1 MKIIIDS
8 RMRKIEKEYL
18 SQYGDLIELPYQSSV
33 YEEISSHPDIFFCKI
48 NNQIFQE
55 PNLKLENKL
64 ETKLKTKQGS
74 NSVGAQYPEDIK
86 YNICQIGKRVIHN
99 FKYTDPAVAEYID
112 STGLQKINIK
122 QGYSKC
128 SISVTSENSCITS
141 DEGIYETLK
150 RENIDVLLLD
160 NTNIRLVDKNG
171 LQTKMNGFIGGATAV
186 IEDKFIIFGDSN
198 KILDKA
204 SLIEHLNN
212 HNLKLVDFKN
222 LEIIDYGSIITQ

>member
-8 RMRKIEKEYL
+8 RMRKVEKEYL

-48 NNQIFQE
+48 NNQIFQT
-55 PNLKLENKL
+55 PNLKLEN
-64 ETKLKTKQGS
+64 KLKTKQGS

-141 DEGIYETLK
+141 DKGIYETLK
-150 RENIDVLLLD
+150 RENMDVLLLD
-160 NTNIRLVDKNG
+160 NNNIRLVDKNG
-171 LQTKMNGFIGGATAV
+171 LQTKMSGFIGGATAV

>member
-33 YEEISSHPDIFFCKI
+33 YDEISSHPDIFFCKI
-48 NNQIFQE
+48 NNQIFQA

-64 ETKLKTKQGS
+64 ETKQGA
-74 NSVGAQYPEDIK
+74 NPVGAQYPEDIK
-86 YNICQIGKRVIHN
+86 YNICQISKRVIHN

-141 DEGIYETLK
+141 DKGICETLK
-150 RENIDVLLLD
+150 RKNIDVLLLD
-160 NTNIRLVDKNG
+160 NTNIRLLDKNG
-171 LQTKMNGFIGGATAV
+171 LQTKMNGFIGGATAI

>member
-48 NNQIFQE
+48 NNQIFQA

-86 YNICQIGKRVIHN
+86 YNICQLGKRVIHN

>member
-48 NNQIFQE
+48 NNQIFQA

>member
-33 YEEISSHPDIFFCKI
+33 YDEISSHPDIFFCKI
-48 NNQIFQE
+48 NNQIFQA

-99 FKYTDPAVAEYID
+99 FKYTDPAVAKYID
-112 STGLQKINIK
+112 STGIQKINIK

-141 DEGIYETLK
+141 DEGICETLK
-150 RENIDVLLLD
+150 RKNIDVLLLG
-160 NTNIRLVDKNG
+160 NTN
-171 LQTKMNGFIGGATAV
+171 
-186 IEDKFIIFGDSN
+186 
-198 KILDKA
+198 
-204 SLIEHLNN
+204 
-212 HNLKLVDFKN
+212 
-222 LEIIDYGSIITQ
+222 

>member
-33 YEEISSHPDIFFCKI
+33 YDEISSHPDIFFCKI
-48 NNQIFQE
+48 NNQIFQA

-99 FKYTDPAVAEYID
+99 FKYTDPAVAKYID
-112 STGLQKINIK
+112 STGIQKINIK

-141 DEGIYETLK
+141 DEGICETLK
-150 RENIDVLLLD
+150 RKNIDVLLLG
-160 NTNIRLVDKNG
+160 NTNIRLLDKNG
-171 LQTKMNGFIGGATAV
+171 LQTKMSGFIGGATAV

-198 KILDKA
+198 KISNKA

>member
-48 NNQIFQE
+48 NNQIFQA

-150 RENIDVLLLD
+150 RENMDVLLLD

>member
-33 YEEISSHPDIFFCKI
+33 YDEISSHPDIFFCKI
-48 NNQIFQE
+48 NNQIFQA

-99 FKYTDPAVAEYID
+99 FKYTDPAVAKYID
-112 STGLQKINIK
+112 STGIQKINIK

-141 DEGIYETLK
+141 DEGICETLK
-150 RENIDVLLLD
+150 RKNIDVLLLD
-160 NTNIRLVDKNG
+160 NTNIRLLDKNG

>member
-48 NNQIFQE
+48 NNQIFQA
-55 PNLKLENKL
+55 PNLKLEKQL
-64 ETKLKTKQGS
+64 ETRQGE
-74 NSVGAQYPEDIK
+74 NPVGAQYPEDIK

-99 FKYTDPAVAEYID
+99 FKYTDSAVAEYID
-112 STGLQKINIK
+112 RTGLQKIDIK

-160 NTNIRLVDKNG
+160 NTNISLLDKNG
-171 LQTKMNGFIGGATAV
+171 LQAKMSGFIGGATAA

-198 KILDKA
+198 KISNKA

-222 LEIIDYGSIITQ
+222 LEIIDYGSIVAQ